1 MGKKN
6 PYVFTIGFDKKNPE
20 HLEVVEILNG
30 TEKKAALIA
39 EAVLQY
45 MGKKSGEDTG
55 VSQESIQAMVRLLVR
70 QEMERIAGE
79 VPDEAPVSD
88 FGTSGSQQLQPEAD
102 KKPAEAVIEDLNE
115 EGPPID
121 ERTMQDIADA
131 MAAFRNM

>member
-39 EAVLQY
+39 EAILQY
-45 MGKKSGEDTG
+45 TGKKSGGDTG

-70 QEMERIAGE
+70 QEMEQIAGE
-79 VPDEAPVSD
+79 ESVSD
-88 FGTSGSQQLQPEAD
+88 IGISTSLQLQPEAE
-102 KKPAEAVIEDLNE
+102 KKPSEAVIEDLNE

>member
-1 MGKKN
+1 M
-6 PYVFTIGFDKKNPE
+6 F
-20 HLEVVEILNG
+20 
-30 TEKKAALIA
+30 
-39 EAVLQY
+39 
-45 MGKKSGEDTG
+45 
-55 VSQESIQAMVRLLVR
+55 SIQGTSALKIQVM
-70 QEMERIAGE
+70 
-79 VPDEAPVSD
+79 DSH

>member
-39 EAVLQY
+39 EAILQY
-45 MGKKSGEDTG
+45 TGKKSGGDMG

-79 VPDEAPVSD
+79 DPVSD
-88 FGTSGSQQLQPEAD
+88 TGISTSLQLQPEAE

-115 EGPPID
+115 DGPPID

>member
-20 HLEVVEILNG
+20 HLEVVEILNE

-39 EAVLQY
+39 EAILQY
-45 MGKKSGEDTG
+45 TGKKSGGDTG

-79 VPDEAPVSD
+79 ESVSD
-88 FGTSGSQQLQPEAD
+88 IGISTSLQLQPEAE

-115 EGPPID
+115 DGPPID

>member
-39 EAVLQY
+39 EAILQY
-45 MGKKSGEDTG
+45 TGKKSGGDTG

-79 VPDEAPVSD
+79 ESVSD
-88 FGTSGSQQLQPEAD
+88 IGISTSLQLQPEAE

>member
-1 MGKKN
+1 MIGGKKN

-39 EAVLQY
+39 EAILQY
-45 MGKKSGEDTG
+45 TGKKSGGDTG
-55 VSQESIQAMVRLLVR
+55 VPQESIQAMVRLLVR
-70 QEMERIAGE
+70 QEMERIA
-79 VPDEAPVSD
+79 DEAPVSD

>member
-39 EAVLQY
+39 EAILQY
-45 MGKKSGEDTG
+45 TGKKSGGDTG
-55 VSQESIQAMVRLLVR
+55 VSQENIQAMVRLLVR
-70 QEMERIAGE
+70 QEMERITG
-79 VPDEAPVSD
+79 EAPVSD
-88 FGTSGSQQLQPEAD
+88 VGISTSQQLQPEAE

-121 ERTMQDIADA
+121 KQTMQDIADA

>member
-1 MGKKN
+1 MIVGKKN

-39 EAVLQY
+39 EAILQY
-45 MGKKSGEDTG
+45 TGKKSGGNTG

-79 VPDEAPVSD
+79 ESVSD
-88 FGTSGSQQLQPEAD
+88 IGISTSLQLQPEAE

-115 EGPPID
+115 DGPPID

>member
-6 PYVFTIGFDKKNPE
+6 PYVFTIGFDKKKPE

-39 EAVLQY
+39 EAILQY
-45 MGKKSGEDTG
+45 TGKKSGGDTG
-55 VSQESIQAMVRLLVR
+55 VSQENIQAMVRLLVR
-70 QEMERIAGE
+70 QEMERITG
-79 VPDEAPVSD
+79 EAPVSD
-88 FGTSGSQQLQPEAD
+88 IGILNGQQLQPESD

>member
-1 MGKKN
+1 MSVGKKN
-6 PYVFTIGFDKKNPE
+6 PYVFTIGFDRRNPE

-45 MGKKSGEDTG
+45 MGKKPGGETG
-55 VSQESIQAMVRLLVR
+55 VSQENIQAMVRLLVR

-79 VPDEAPVSD
+79 APASDSGASARRQVEAEK
-88 FGTSGSQQLQPEAD
+88 T
-102 KKPAEAVIEDLNE
+102 PAEVVVEELNE

>member
-1 MGKKN
+1 MIHGIN
-6 PYVFTIGFDKKNPE
+6 ERNGIAVSYTVSLSPYNVFLLGL
-20 HLEVVEILNG
+20 H
-30 TEKKAALIA
+30 IA

-70 QEMERIAGE
+70 QEMQRITAQT
-79 VPDEAPVSD
+79 PASD
-88 FGTSGSQQLQPEAD
+88 AGTSTSQQRQPEAD
-102 KKPAEAVIEDLNE
+102 KQSTEAVIEDLNE

>member
-39 EAVLQY
+39 EAILQY
-45 MGKKSGEDTG
+45 TGKKSGGDTG
-55 VSQESIQAMVRLLVR
+55 VSQESIHAMVRLLVR

-79 VPDEAPVSD
+79 PPVSD
-88 FGTSGSQQLQPEAD
+88 IGISTSQQLQPESD

>member
-39 EAVLQY
+39 EAILQY
-45 MGKKSGEDTG
+45 TGKKSGGNNG

-79 VPDEAPVSD
+79 ESVSD
-88 FGTSGSQQLQPEAD
+88 IGISTSLQLQPEAE
-102 KKPAEAVIEDLNE
+102 KKPSEAVIEDLNE
-115 EGPPID
+115 DGPPID

>member
-1 MGKKN
+1 MIVEKKN

-39 EAVLQY
+39 EAILQY
-45 MGKKSGEDTG
+45 TGKKSGGDMG

-70 QEMERIAGE
+70 QEMERIA
-79 VPDEAPVSD
+79 VQAPATD
-88 FGTSGSQQLQPEAD
+88 AGTSTSQQIQLEVEKQ
-102 KKPAEAVIEDLNE
+102 PAEVVIEDLNE

>member
-1 MGKKN
+1 MGKKK

-39 EAVLQY
+39 EAILQY
-45 MGKKSGEDTG
+45 TGKKSGGDTG
-55 VSQESIQAMVRLLVR
+55 VSQESIHAMVRLLVR
-70 QEMERIAGE
+70 QEMQRIT
-79 VPDEAPVSD
+79 VQTPVSD
-88 FGTSGSQQLQPEAD
+88 FGTSSSQPLQPEAE

>member
-20 HLEVVEILNG
+20 HLEVVKLLNG

-39 EAVLQY
+39 EAILQY
-45 MGKKSGEDTG
+45 TGKKSGGDTG
-55 VSQESIQAMVRLLVR
+55 VSQESIQAMVRLL
-70 QEMERIAGE
+70 
-79 VPDEAPVSD
+79 D
-88 FGTSGSQQLQPEAD
+88 FGTSGSQQLQPEAE

>member
-1 MGKKN
+1 MSVGKKN
-6 PYVFTIGFDKKNPE
+6 PYVFTIGFDRKNPE

-45 MGKKSGEDTG
+45 MGKKPEGETG
-55 VSQESIQAMVRLLVR
+55 VSQENIQAMVRLLVR

-79 VPDEAPVSD
+79 APVSD
-88 FGTSGSQQLQPEAD
+88 SDVSARRQPEAE
-102 KKPAEAVIEDLNE
+102 KTLAEVVVEDLNE

>member
-39 EAVLQY
+39 EAILQY
-45 MGKKSGEDTG
+45 TGKKSGGDTG
-55 VSQESIQAMVRLLVR
+55 VSQENIQAIVRLLVR
-70 QEMERIAGE
+70 QEMERIA
-79 VPDEAPVSD
+79 DEAPVSD

>member
-1 MGKKN
+1 MSVGKKN
-6 PYVFTIGFDKKNPE
+6 PYVFTIGFDRKNPE
-20 HLEVVEILNG
+20 HLEVVEILNR

-45 MGKKSGEDTG
+45 MGKKPGGETG

-70 QEMERIAGE
+70 QEMDRIA
-79 VPDEAPVSD
+79 DEAPASD
-88 FGTSGSQQLQPEAD
+88 SGASANRQPEAE
-102 KKPAEAVIEDLNE
+102 KTPAEVVEDLNE

>member
-1 MGKKN
+1 MIVGKKN

-39 EAVLQY
+39 EA
-45 MGKKSGEDTG
+45 SGEDTG

-79 VPDEAPVSD
+79 VPVSD
-88 FGTSGSQQLQPEAD
+88 IGTLTSQQLQPETE
-102 KKPAEAVIEDLNE
+102 KKPAETVIEDLNE

>member
-39 EAVLQY
+39 EAILQY
-45 MGKKSGEDTG
+45 TGKKSGGDTG

-70 QEMERIAGE
+70 QEMERIA
-79 VPDEAPVSD
+79 DEAPVSD
-88 FGTSGSQQLQPEAD
+88 FGTSGSLRRQPEAE
-102 KKPAEAVIEDLNE
+102 KKPAEVVVEDLNE

>member
-1 MGKKN
+1 MIVGKKN

-45 MGKKSGEDTG
+45 MGKKSGGEAE
-55 VSQESIQAMVRLLVR
+55 VSQESIRAMVRLLVR
-70 QEMERIAGE
+70 QEMDRIIGE
-79 VPDEAPVSD
+79 VPASD
-88 FGTSGSQQLQPEAD
+88 SVTLPGQKPQPEPE
-102 KKPAEAVIEDLNE
+102 KKPKEVVIEDLNE
-115 EGPPID
+115 EEPPID
-121 ERTMQDIADA
+121 EQTMRDVADA

>member
-1 MGKKN
+1 MSVGKKN
-6 PYVFTIGFDKKNPE
+6 PYVFTIGFDRKNPE

-45 MGKKSGEDTG
+45 MGKKPEGEAG

-70 QEMERIAGE
+70 QEMDRIAG
-79 VPDEAPVSD
+79 EAPVSD
-88 FGTSGSQQLQPEAD
+88 SGASASQQPEAE
-102 KKPAEAVIEDLNE
+102 KTPAEVVVEDLNE

>member
-39 EAVLQY
+39 EAILQY
-45 MGKKSGEDTG
+45 TGKKSGGDTG
-55 VSQESIQAMVRLLVR
+55 VSQENIQAMVRLLVR
-70 QEMERIAGE
+70 QEMQRITAQT
-79 VPDEAPVSD
+79 PASD
-88 FGTSGSQQLQPEAD
+88 AGTSTSQQPQPET
-102 KKPAEAVIEDLNE
+102 KRKPAEVVIEDLNE

-121 ERTMQDIADA
+121 ERTIQDIADA

>member
-39 EAVLQY
+39 EAILQY
-45 MGKKSGEDTG
+45 TGKKSGENTG

-70 QEMERIAGE
+70 QEMERIA
-79 VPDEAPVSD
+79 DEAPVSD

>member
-39 EAVLQY
+39 EAILQY
-45 MGKKSGEDTG
+45 TGKKSGGNTG

-79 VPDEAPVSD
+79 AHVSD
-88 FGTSGSQQLQPEAD
+88 IGILASQQLQPEAD

-115 EGPPID
+115 EAPPID

>member
-45 MGKKSGEDTG
+45 MGKKSAEDTG

-70 QEMERIAGE
+70 QEMERIA
-79 VPDEAPVSD
+79 DEAPVSD

>member
-39 EAVLQY
+39 EAILQY
-45 MGKKSGEDTG
+45 TGKKSGGDTG

-79 VPDEAPVSD
+79 APASDAGTLSSQPLQLEA
-88 FGTSGSQQLQPEAD
+88 E

>member
-39 EAVLQY
+39 EAILQY
-45 MGKKSGEDTG
+45 TGKKSGGDTG
-55 VSQESIQAMVRLLVR
+55 VSQESIHAMVRLLVR

-79 VPDEAPVSD
+79 PPVSD
-88 FGTSGSQQLQPEAD
+88 IGISTSQQLQPESD

-121 ERTMQDIADA
+121 EQTMQDIADA

>member
-1 MGKKN
+1 MG
-6 PYVFTIGFDKKNPE
+6 KKNPE
-20 HLEVVEILNG
+20 HLEAVEILNG

-39 EAVLQY
+39 EAILQY
-45 MGKKSGEDTG
+45 TGKKSGGDTG

-70 QEMERIAGE
+70 QEMKRIAG
-79 VPDEAPVSD
+79 EAPVSD
-88 FGTSGSQQLQPEAD
+88 IGISTSQQLQPESD

-121 ERTMQDIADA
+121 EQTMQDIADA

>member
-39 EAVLQY
+39 EAILQY
-45 MGKKSGEDTG
+45 TGKKSGGDTG
-55 VSQESIQAMVRLLVR
+55 VSQENIQAMVRLLVR
-70 QEMERIAGE
+70 QEMERIA
-79 VPDEAPVSD
+79 DEAPVSD

-102 KKPAEAVIEDLNE
+102 KKPAEVVIEDLNE

>member
-1 MGKKN
+1 MIVEKKN

-39 EAVLQY
+39 EAILQY
-45 MGKKSGEDTG
+45 TGKKSGGDMG

-70 QEMERIAGE
+70 QEMERIA
-79 VPDEAPVSD
+79 DEAPVSD

>member
-1 MGKKN
+1 MSVGKKN
-6 PYVFTIGFDKKNPE
+6 PYVFTIGFDRKNPE

-45 MGKKSGEDTG
+45 MGKKPEGEAG

-70 QEMERIAGE
+70 QEMDRIA
-79 VPDEAPVSD
+79 DEAPASD
-88 FGTSGSQQLQPEAD
+88 FAASVRRQPEAE
-102 KKPAEAVIEDLNE
+102 KTPAEVVVEDLNE

>member
-55 VSQESIQAMVRLLVR
+55 VSQENIQAMVRLLVR
-70 QEMERIAGE
+70 QEMQRITAQTPASE
-79 VPDEAPVSD
+79 
-88 FGTSGSQQLQPEAD
+88 FGTPIRKQPQTEEEKD
-102 KKPAEAVIEDLNE
+102 LSEDMIEDLNE
-115 EGPPID
+115 ESPQID

-131 MAAFRNM
+131 MAAFR

>member
-39 EAVLQY
+39 EAILQY
-45 MGKKSGEDTG
+45 TGKKSEGDMG

-70 QEMERIAGE
+70 QEMERIA
-79 VPDEAPVSD
+79 DEAPVSD

>member
-20 HLEVVEILNG
+20 HLEVVEILNE

-39 EAVLQY
+39 EAILQY
-45 MGKKSGEDTG
+45 TGKKSGGNTG

-79 VPDEAPVSD
+79 ESVSD
-88 FGTSGSQQLQPEAD
+88 IGISTSLQLQPEAE
-102 KKPAEAVIEDLNE
+102 KKPSEAVIEDLNE
-115 EGPPID
+115 DGPPID

>member
-39 EAVLQY
+39 EAILQY
-45 MGKKSGEDTG
+45 TGKKSGGNTG

-79 VPDEAPVSD
+79 DPVSD
-88 FGTSGSQQLQPEAD
+88 TGISTSLQLQPEAE
-102 KKPAEAVIEDLNE
+102 KKPAETVIEDLNE